1 MAVSFPQSPEV
12 GDRYQTSTFTYE
24 WDGEKWVSVS
34 ALSGGAGVGP
44 PGPAGSPGSDGTPG
58 GPGPSGPPGSNGSPG
73 NPGGSGPPG
82 PPGPGGS
89 PGGPGPTGPPGS
101 YNSGTTIEVNQ
112 LRAYNNA
119 GPIYTPGLAPVP
131 SSEANVRWHTNGL
144 MGRSSTRSV
153 LVATASTEF
162 TADNTV
168 GYAYTE
174 GIGVDIIKN
183 IQFGRYTDG
192 SGESFYKIAG
202 INTMS
207 AAKQAILNS
216 VGVSTSAVGVGTHS
230 YNDETLTCIMLAVMK
245 RMLARIEALENP

>member
-1 MAVSFPQSPEV
+1 MAVSFPQDPSV

-44 PGPAGSPGSDGTPG
+44 PGPAGSPGSDGSPGNPGNPG
-58 GPGPSGPPGSNGSPG
+58 GNGSPGSPG

-82 PPGPGGS
+82 PPGGNGS
-89 PGGPGPTGPPGS
+89 PGGNGPPGPPGS
-101 YNSGTTIEVNQ
+101 YNSNTKIDVDQ
-112 LRAYNNA
+112 LRAHNNS

-131 SSEANVRWHTNGL
+131 SSQANVRWHTNGL
-144 MGRSSTRSV
+144 MGRSSTRST
-153 LVATASTEF
+153 LVASASTEF
-162 TADNTV
+162 TADSTV

-174 GIGVDIIKN
+174 GIGVDIINN
-183 IQFGRYTDG
+183 IQFGRYTDA

-207 AAKQAILNS
+207 AARQAILNS
-216 VGVSTSAVGVGTHS
+216 VGITTTTVGVGTHS
-230 YNDETLTCIMLAVMK
+230 YNEETLTCIMLAVMK